1 MRILNRVKEWL
12 LEKLGIVRLTP
23 HQREIIDQMERD
35 YAQVRG
41 PKNEKTILDESR
53 RER

>member
-23 HQREIIDQMERD
+23 RQREIIDQMEKD
-35 YAQVRG
+35 YAQLSG
-41 PKNEKTILDESR
+41 SKHGKTILDGSKR
-53 RER
+53 KH